1 MSNSV
6 TKVTQHSW
14 FERLSAS
21 IKGVLIGLVL
31 FLVSFVVLWWN
42 EGRAVKTAAGLS
54 QLRVEVVTADPAR
67 IDPAN
72 EGRAVH
78 LIGNAV
84 TDETLADPEFGIT
97 VPAVRLRRRVEMY
110 QWKEESRTEERR
122 KVGGGSERVT
132 TYDYR
137 KIWSEQAIPSDRFQ
151 RRDEHANPGPLRVE
165 SRDLDAGEVT
175 LGAFRLSPNLVR
187 QMHHFETHALSDT
200 DAAAI
205 YEKFDD
211 WVTISG
217 NTVYLPFSPDGPL
230 PAPSSPRIGDLRVEF
245 STVQPDTVSVIARQI
260 QGTFEAWRAGS
271 GVAFERLAMGTRS
284 ADEMIG
290 QMEAANT
297 TMTWALR
304 LVGFVLMALGLGL
317 VLAPVAVLADV
328 LPILGDLMR
337 MGLGVFAMVVAGALS
352 LVTIA
357 TAWLAYRPVL
367 AIMLIVLGAALVFGL
382 WTLARRKKAVAA
394 SGTGAPAPSAESMP
408 PV

>member
-1 MSNSV
+1 MSNTV
-6 TKVTQHSW
+6 TKVTQQSW
-14 FERLSAS
+14 FGRLGAS
-21 IKGVLIGLVL
+21 IKGVLVGVIL
-31 FLVSFVVLWWN
+31 FLISFVILWWN

-54 QLRVEVVTADPAR
+54 QLRVEVVTVDPAG

-84 TDETLADPEFGIT
+84 TGETLADPDFGIS
-97 VPAVRLRRRVEMY
+97 VPAVRLRRRAEMY

-122 KVGGGSERVT
+122 RVGGGSERVT

-137 KIWSEQAIPSDRFQ
+137 KVWSDRAIPSDRFQ
-151 RRDEHANPGPLRVE
+151 RGSEHENPGPLRVE
-165 SRDLDAGEVT
+165 SRDVEAGEVT
-175 LGAFRLSPNLVR
+175 VGAFRLSPALVR
-187 QMHHFETHALSDT
+187 QMDHFETLALNDT

-205 YEKFDD
+205 HRQFDD
-211 WVTISG
+211 WVVISG
-217 NTVYLPFSPDGPL
+217 NTVYLPFSPDGML
-230 PAPSSPRIGDLRVEF
+230 PDPSSPTIGDLRVEF
-245 STVQPDTVSVIARQI
+245 STVRPAVVSVIARQI
-260 QGTFEAWRAGS
+260 QGTFEPWRAGS
-271 GVAFERLAMGTRS
+271 GVTFERLGMGTRS